1 MIRFLSLA
9 LAFLWALPA
18 VSQPLSFALFGDV
31 PYSRWEREQLPPMLD
46 DMARRGAVF
55 AVHVGDIKSGS
66 SLCSDEVLRDI
77 RDVFRAAPLPLVY
90 VPGDNEWTDCH
101 RSSNGSYDPLE
112 RLARLRN
119 LFFVD
124 DLSLGQKPIALQ
136 RQSADPAWSS
146 YRENQRWEQDGL
158 LFVALNVPGSHNNY
172 FGPSGRGGP
181 SAEFRAR
188 SAANRVWVAQA
199 FEHARQ
205 HHLAGVLILFQ
216 ANPGFEAASAGQAS
230 PGFAELIEQ
239 LRQETEAYAGQVM
252 VVHGDSH
259 SYQINQPL
267 LDAAGKKV
275 LDNFTRVEVPGYPFM
290 GWVHVTVDRSVPRGL
305 RVERMHWNPQST
317 TAP

>member
-1 MIRFLSLA
+1 
-9 LAFLWALPA
+9 
-18 VSQPLSFALFGDV
+18 
-31 PYSRWEREQLPPMLD
+31 
-46 DMARRGAVF
+46 
-55 AVHVGDIKSGS
+55 
-66 SLCSDEVLRDI
+66 
-77 RDVFRAAPLPLVY
+77 LVY